1 MALYFAVNE
10 GFYEVAKL
18 LVEKHTQQ
26 GIGLDLVVKVCIL
39 LIALLHNYMA
49 NRPTNCCLIAE

>member
-18 LVEKHTQQ
+18 LVEKHSQQ
-26 GIGLDLVVKVCIL
+26 GIGLDLVVKVF
-39 LIALLHNYMA
+39 LIAQLHGKQDQ
-49 NRPTNCCLIAE
+49 LIIV